1 MKWMGIFFLGYF
13 IMLAGI
19 IAALWNAG
27 ILERIGG
34 TWTAI
39 GVLIALGLGIMIAVS
54 RGGQKQSID
63 IDHH

>member
-19 IAALWNAG
+19 IAALWHAG

-39 GVLIALGLGIMIAVS
+39 GVVIALGLGIMIAVS

>member
-19 IAALWNAG
+19 IAALWHAG
-27 ILERIGG
+27 ILDRIGG

-39 GVLIALGLGIMIAVS
+39 GVVIALGLGIMIAVS
-54 RGGQKQSID
+54 RGGQKQTID